1 MVARNAIRRGD
12 VSMPRLRAKLTYA
25 NVLATLCLVLVLS
38 GGTAFA
44 VTGGDF
50 LLGKANSASSK
61 TSLSASIAN
70 KALQISNT
78 STDIGATAL
87 GLTTANGHP
96 PFSVNSG

>member
-1 MVARNAIRRGD
+1 
-12 VSMPRLRAKLTYA
+12 MPKPRAKLTYA

-38 GGTAFA
+38 GGTAAFA

-70 KALQISNT
+70 KALQRRCWSRPCRL
-78 STDIGATAL
+78 A
-87 GLTTANGHP
+87 P
-96 PFSVNSG
+96 